1 MSYKEAREAFGLSR
15 EKLSGLAKRAGIR
28 VSAASIKKLEDEG
41 EKAVGTRGLGDDVVG
56 YLNYVLGIGEFEATD
71 WSSVEKGAPV
81 VVSGEKGTFS
91 FVSSDGTNI
100 TVFSDKFRYFEAN
113 RVRLVAPTAL
123 PSEDDAALYETR
135 TRGDGGVYAK
145 QILGYVNQH
154 PEMPHAVGALAYA
167 LGLDNGLVSRTV
179 AGLVKAGKL
188 TKAGRGVVTL
198 PSGSA
203 APTAPEASPEVA
215 QAAPANDI
223 PQF

>member
-1 MSYKEAREAFGLSR
+1 MGYKEAREAFGLSR

-41 EKAVGTRGLGDDVVG
+41 EKAVGSRGLGEDVVG
-56 YLNYVLGIGEFEATD
+56 YLNYVLAIGDFEATD
-71 WSSVEKGAPV
+71 WTAVEKGAVV

-91 FVSSDGTNI
+91 FISTDGSNI
-100 TVFSDKFRYFEAN
+100 TVFSDKFRYFEAS

-135 TRGDGGVYAK
+135 TRGGGGVYAG
-145 QILGYVNQH
+145 QVLTYINAH
-154 PEMPHAVGALAYA
+154 ADMPHSVGALAYA

-188 TKAGRGVVTL
+188 SKAGRGVVTL
-198 PSGSA
+198 PTAASA
-203 APTAPEASPEVA
+203 PAPAEAAPEAAPE
-215 QAAPANDI
+215 I
-223 PQF
+223 PSF